1 MSATSESTAS
11 LPATP
16 ADAGALEFAIASL
29 KANAL
34 AGTNQMPLRGRNVG
48 ILCADPQR
56 PEVFMLQRAASELGA
71 RVALVPSRLDDPSG
85 FAMPE
90 QTARVLGR
98 LYDALICIDVPARIV
113 QPLREAAGIPVVAD
127 VAADWIALRAMRPD
141 AGNDARFVLQALL
154 IAICS

>member
-1 MSATSESTAS
+1 
-11 LPATP
+11 
-16 ADAGALEFAIASL
+16 
-29 KANAL
+29 
-34 AGTNQMPLRGRNVG
+34 
-48 ILCADPQR
+48 
-56 PEVFMLQRAASELGA
+56 
-71 RVALVPSRLDDPSG
+71 
-85 FAMPE
+85 MPE